1 MQRQNIYIYLFGSLV
16 VLSVWLY
23 VMGLFLEYSF
33 DNFSMILFHRY
44 FLYI

>member
-33 DNFSMILFHRY
+33 
-44 FLYI
+44 